1 MWTVAR
7 GDCFLDKTFKRGC
20 QPRPRSFCFFVFPSF
35 VHYGARKAKRDLIVK
50 LRAYPLKSYHVVVS
64 VSSVSSPAPSLSF
77 CTPPPPLFLPL
88 SPWQVSHPHCGLWAA
103 VAVQRAEIRAVRR
116 QAHILY
122 EVRAPPAQ
130 HSAAMYICVCTS
142 VYVCVWPQAPSR
154 LHANEDRAC
163 GCQAQVCVCMCGEKD
178 RPEKLRRVLISW
190 SFW

>member
-1 MWTVAR
+1 MRAHVWTVAR

-50 LRAYPLKSYHVVVS
+50 LRAYPLKSYLVVS

-77 CTPPPPLFLPL
+77 CTPLPPLFLPL

-142 VYVCVWPQAPSR
+142 VYVCV
-154 LHANEDRAC
+154 
-163 GCQAQVCVCMCGEKD
+163 
-178 RPEKLRRVLISW
+178 
-190 SFW
+190 